1 MKMNGKNVIFKIFT
15 RTYEIDEHSDFDK
28 HIQQIVGQL
37 DMYGKVIYTDGI
49 KWILFKK
56 ESGSTEK
63 KIYFSYRKIGELF
76 SGENN
81 TKIREEF
88 EEKCKNGLNEKYN
101 SFADFWKAL
110 DKERLIDEWYN
121 LMSNL
126 SKIKWKKKSNV

>member
-1 MKMNGKNVIFKIFT
+1 M
-15 RTYEIDEHSDFDK
+15 
-28 HIQQIVGQL
+28 
-37 DMYGKVIYTDGI
+37 
-49 KWILFKK
+49 
-56 ESGSTEK
+56 
-63 KIYFSYRKIGELF
+63 
-76 SGENN
+76 
-81 TKIREEF
+81 EEF